1 MVLVLVMLLQC
12 HQDSAQFNIV
22 SVLLDIISKHNLKRL
37 LNSFDFFLFNVIS
50 SKTIVKLQKRYEN
63 VLSYFQFCGKG
74 YQNFLKDHVGVPK
87 PFARCFR
94 GSNPFAPGT
103 RHEK

>member
-1 MVLVLVMLLQC
+1 MVLVLLMLLQC

-22 SVLLDIISKHNLKRL
+22 SVLLDIICKHNLKRL
-37 LNSFDFFLFNVIS
+37 LNSFEFFLFNL
-50 SKTIVKLQKRYEN
+50 IVKLQKRYEN
-63 VLSYFQFCGKG
+63 VLSYFQLCGKG

-94 GSNPFAPGT
+94 GSKTFLTPQKSLRLWYSA
-103 RHEK
+103 